1 MGVVSTIPGRCRQ
14 CYSCVRHCPVKAIM
28 VRQEQAAVLEERCI
42 SCGHCVTVCSQKAKR
57 VASDLAVAK
66 EWVASGRP
74 ACAMLAPSFVAEFHP
89 LRPGQVAAALR
100 RLGFRW
106 VYEVAYGAELVTRE
120 YLSVLLRGAGS
131 TRKPRPLVSTA
142 CPAVVHLVERYFP
155 SLVPLLAP
163 VVSPMVAT
171 GRAARI
177 LLRDSAPDLATVFI
191 GPCVAKIEE
200 ARHPAVAGAVDGV
213 LTFPELRAWWQE
225 AGVDPSSCPEE
236 GFDNPPTALG
246 KLYPV
251 PGGLLRTAALRADV
265 LDNEIHTVE
274 GREKSLEFLRALE
287 KGEVQAAFVDILF
300 CEGCVNGPLAGSPL
314 PGYGRRNRVVDEVRS
329 LPRRALRLAE
339 PPPAIDLRRDFTA
352 RAVRLPEP
360 GEAEIG
366 AILRELGKT
375 RPEDELNCG
384 ACGYPTCRDKAVAVF
399 QGLAENKMCLPYLIT
414 ELQAKNAEL
423 AYLRD
428 YNRSIVESIAEGVI
442 VADREGIITVFN
454 DPRQHVSDRP
464 RQELIGKGFFAG
476 LPHLDREEV
485 RKAISAVL
493 ESGKVGAVPELRYQL
508 RDRTVVASLRAYP
521 LRGERGELLGVVVI
535 CQDITEEK
543 RLFSRL
549 AESDRLASLGRL
561 AAGVA
566 HEINNPLTLV
576 SGYAELLRESV
587 ADPTLRE
594 QAAVIVEEVE
604 RIAGIVRNLLTF
616 ARQQPATVSPCDVN
630 AILCRLYSLTASQF
644 QKGRVE
650 LVLDCEPG
658 LPQVAANPSELEQV
672 FLNLMINALEA
683 MPGGGRLTVE
693 SRSICSNG
701 EPWVEIRFAD
711 TGCGIKEEHID
722 RIFEPFFTTKEVGKG
737 TGLGLSVSYGIVR
750 KYGGTIEVSSEE
762 GKGSVFVVRLPVR
775 RGAEVNNVR

>member
-1 MGVVSTIPGRCRQ
+1 
-14 CYSCVRHCPVKAIM
+14 M
-28 VRQEQAAVLEERCI
+28 VRQEQATVLEERCI
-42 SCGHCVTVCSQKAKR
+42 SCGYCVTVCSQKAKR
-57 VASDLAVAK
+57 VASDLAAAR
-66 EWVASGRP
+66 EMLENGR
-74 ACAMLAPSFVAEFHP
+74 AVCALLAPSFVAEFYP

-106 VYEVAYGAELVTRE
+106 AFEVAYGAELVTGE
-120 YLSVLLRGAGS
+120 YLRLLRRATKAGW
-131 TRKPRPLVSTA
+131 RRPLVSTP
-142 CPAVVHLVERYFP
+142 CPAIVHLVESHFP
-155 SLVPLLAP
+155 SLISFLAP

-171 GRAARI
+171 ARAARI
-177 LLRDSAPDLATVFI
+177 LLGENGGLATVFI

-213 LTFPELRAWWQE
+213 LGFPELRAWWRE
-225 AGVDPSSCPEE
+225 AGVDPSSLPEE
-236 GFDNPPTALG
+236 AFDNPPATLG

-265 LDNEIHTVE
+265 LDNEIQIVE

-287 KGEVQAAFVDILF
+287 RREVGGTFVDILF
-300 CEGCVNGPLAGSPL
+300 CEGCVNGPLASSPL
-314 PGYGRRNRVVDEVRS
+314 PAYGRRDRVVREVRA
-329 LPRRALRLAE
+329 LPPGSLRLAE
-339 PPPAIDLRRDFTA
+339 PPPGIDLEREFTP
-352 RAVRLPEP
+352 RPVRLPEP
-360 GEAEIG
+360 DEARIR

-384 ACGYPTCRDKAVAVF
+384 ACGYATCREKAVAVF

-414 ELQAKNAEL
+414 ELQARNAEL

-428 YNRSIVESIAEGVI
+428 YNRNIVESIAEGVI
-442 VADREGIITVFN
+442 VTDREGTITVFN
-454 DPRQHVSDRP
+454 DPRGHLSDRP
-464 RQELIGKGFFAG
+464 RAELIGRKLFLG

-493 ESGKVGAVPELRYQL
+493 DEGRMGAVPELRYGL
-508 RDRTVVASLRAYP
+508 RDRPVVSSLRAYP
-521 LRGERGELLGVVVI
+521 LRGEQGELLGAVVV

-543 RLFSRL
+543 RWFSRL

-576 SGYAELLRESV
+576 SGYAELLRDGV
-587 ADPTLRE
+587 TDPALRE

-616 ARQQPATVSPCDVN
+616 ARQQRATVSPCDVN
-630 AILCRLYSLTASQF
+630 AILGRLVTLTASQF

-650 LVLDCEPG
+650 EVLECETG
-658 LPQVAANPSELEQV
+658 LPCVAANPAELEQV

-683 MPGGGRLTVE
+683 MPGGGRLTVRT
-693 SRSICSNG
+693 RSLAVG
-701 EPWVEIRFAD
+701 GVPWVEVSFTD
-711 TGCGIKEEHID
+711 TGCGIREEHLD

-762 GKGSVFVVRLPVR
+762 GKGSEFVVRLPVANHVG
-775 RGAEVNNVR
+775 RGTEVTGFAGAHPGGGR

>member
-1 MGVVSTIPGRCRQ
+1 MAVVSTIPGRCRQ

-28 VRQEQAAVLEERCI
+28 VREQQATVLEERCI
-42 SCGHCVTVCSQKAKR
+42 SCGHCVTLCSQKAKR
-57 VASDLAVAK
+57 VASDLKAVREMLAK
-66 EWVASGRP
+66 GRP
-74 ACAMLAPSFVAEFHP
+74 ACALLAPSFVAEFCP

-106 VYEVAYGAELVTRE
+106 VYEVAYGAELVTGE
-120 YLSVLLRGAGS
+120 YQRLLRRAAQAGW
-131 TRKPRPLVSTA
+131 RRPLVSTP
-142 CPAVVHLVERYFP
+142 CPAVVHLVERHFP
-155 SLVPLLAP
+155 SLVSFLAP

-171 GRAARI
+171 ARAARV
-177 LLRDSAPDLATVFI
+177 LLGDTPGLATVFI

-200 ARHPAVAGAVDGV
+200 ARHPEVGGAVDGV
-213 LTFPELRAWWQE
+213 LGFPELRGWWQE
-225 AGVDPSSCPEE
+225 AGVDPSSLPEE
-236 GFDNPPTALG
+236 GFDNPPATLG

-265 LDNEIHTVE
+265 LDNEIHVVE

-287 KGEVQAAFVDILF
+287 RREVGGTFVDILF
-300 CEGCVNGPLAGSPL
+300 CEGCVSGPLAGSSL
-314 PGYGRRNRVVDEVRS
+314 PAYGRRDRVVREVRA
-329 LPRRALRLAE
+329 LPPASLRLAQ
-339 PPPAIDLRRDFTA
+339 PPPGVDLHRGFTP
-352 RAVRLPEP
+352 RPVLLPEP
-360 GEAEIG
+360 DEGQIR

-384 ACGYPTCRDKAVAVF
+384 ACGYATCRDKAVAVF

-414 ELQAKNAEL
+414 ELQNRNAEL

-428 YNRSIVESIAEGVI
+428 YNRNIVESIAEGVI
-442 VADREGIITVFN
+442 VTDREATITVFN
-454 DPRQHVSDRP
+454 DPRGHLSDHP
-464 RQELIGKGFFAG
+464 RAELIGCKLFRA

-493 ESGKVGAVPELRYQL
+493 EEGRVGSVPELRYQL
-508 RDRTVVASLRAYP
+508 RDRPVVSSLRAYP
-521 LRGERGELLGVVVI
+521 LRGEQGALLGAVVI

-543 RLFSRL
+543 RWFTRL

-576 SGYAELLRESV
+576 SGYAELLRDGVS
-587 ADPTLRE
+587 DPALRE
-594 QAAVIVEEVE
+594 QATVIVEEVE

-616 ARQQPATVSPCDVN
+616 ARQQRSTVTPCDVS
-630 AILCRLYSLTASQF
+630 AILGRLVALTASQF
-644 QKGRVE
+644 QKAHVE
-650 LVLDCEPG
+650 QVVESEPG
-658 LPQVAANPSELEQV
+658 LPVVAANPSELEQV

-683 MPGGGRLTVE
+683 MPDGGTL
-693 SRSICSNG
+693 SIRARAVVTDG
-701 EPWVEIRFAD
+701 VPWVEVRFAD
-711 TGCGIKEEHID
+711 TGCGIREEHLD

-762 GKGSVFVVRLPVR
+762 GKGSEFVVRLPVADNGERWHR
-775 RGAEVNNVR
+775 R